1 MSLRAFISVNIPST
15 PEIDDTLR
23 DLAGCVRGVT
33 WVKREN
39 LHFTLK
45 FLGQVEEKSVGGISA
60 ALRDVSARHAPFSIS
75 FKSVGAFPNVIRPR
89 VVWIGMEEIRIAPV
103 GLSMHGSGTMAAI
116 QADIEDALAPLGFKK
131 EERPF
136 SPHLTIGRA
145 KNREGQNL
153 TANKILAEKIGLS
166 KGLNYGTFEVSSICL
181 MRSDLLPMGPRYTVI
196 EEFPLGLSSPPG
208 YAGSGRNS

>member
-23 DLAGCVRGVT
+23 NLAGCVRSVT

-45 FLGQVEEKSVGGISA
+45 FLGQIEEKSVSGISA
-60 ALRDVSARHAPFSIS
+60 ALRDVSARYVPFGIS
-75 FKSVGAFPNVIRPR
+75 LKSVGAFPGEMRPK
-89 VVWIGMEEIRIAPV
+89 VVWIGMEEIRIGPEDGRIGPV
-103 GLSMHGSGTMAAI
+103 GTHGSGTMAAI
-116 QADIEDALAPLGFKK
+116 QAEIEDALAFLGFKK
-131 EERPF
+131 EDRPF
-136 SPHLTIGRA
+136 SPHLTIGRV

-166 KGLNYGTFEVSSICL
+166 KGFNYGTFEVSSICL
-181 MRSDLLPMGPRYTVI
+181 MRSDLLPTGPRYTVI
-196 EEFPLGLSSPPG
+196 EEFPLGLSSPLK
-208 YAGSGRNS
+208 RV